1 MQPAQPTLPPG
12 VPAPPPG
19 SPAAEVFAGQAG
31 GSSPEAVYRGF
42 QAQARELRNQSDR
55 LERQHD
61 EIGRQIRNTPLTETA
76 IRKGL
81 EARLAEVDGRIVDL
95 DKQISAAD
103 AQVARTVA
111 IPGAFTPERPPVR
124 NGPPAEF
131 VAIPIVFILFVLF
144 PLTIAFTR
152 RLWRRGAVA
161 VSAIPTEL
169 MERLS
174 RLETAVDS
182 VALEVE
188 RIGEGQRFVSRLF
201 AEGGARHLGA
211 GAAQPVEAAAR
222 EAVPVGAG
230 QGRTE

>member
-1 MQPAQPTLPPG
+1 MQPTTAPVPTTVAGAP
-12 VPAPPPG
+12 VPIEAT
-19 SPAAEVFAGQAG
+19 G
-31 GSSPEAVYRGF
+31 GTPEAVFRAF

-55 LERQHD
+55 LERRHD
-61 EIGRQIRNTPLTETA
+61 EIAREIRNTPLTEGA

-81 EARLAEVDGRIVDL
+81 ETRLAEVDGRIVDL
-95 DKQISAAD
+95 EKQIGGAD
-103 AQVARTVA
+103 AQVARAAA
-111 IPGAFTPERPPVR
+111 IPGAVQPDRPPPR
-124 NGPPAEF
+124 NGPPDE
-131 VAIPIVFILFVLF
+131 VFIIPVVFIMFVLF
-144 PLTIAFTR
+144 PLTIAFAR

-169 MERLS
+169 MERLG

-222 EAVPVGAG
+222 EAVPVGAA